1 MTSTPI
7 ASSIEIVEVS
17 PRDGIQN
24 EKKILSTETK
34 IDLIKRAIEAG
45 APRIEVTS
53 FVNPKLVP
61 QMADADEVAASLPK
75 DNQTSYIGLVL
86 NKRGYDRVLKTGL
99 HEANVVVTASDT
111 FGHRNQGT
119 DTEGTIRNF
128 SEIMSHASADIKTGV
143 TITTAFGCP
152 FDGEVPLSRLLD
164 VVSRCAETEP
174 FEIAIADTIGVA
186 TPADV
191 TERVDAIK
199 QLCPD
204 IPLRMHFHDTRNTG
218 IANAWA
224 AVQAGVTTLD
234 SSLGGVGGCPFAP
247 RATGNICTED
257 LLYMLHRADVDTG
270 MSLTQSIAAALWL
283 EQQLGKTVPGMVMK
297 AGIFP
302 ADNQF

>member
-257 LLYMLHRADVDTG
+257 LLYMLHRAAIDTG

-302 ADNQF
+302 ADD

>member
-24 EKKILSTETK
+24 EKKILSTEAK
-34 IDLIKRAIEAG
+34 VDLIRRAVDAG

-61 QMADADEVAASLPK
+61 QMADAEEVAALLPK
-75 DNQTSYIGLVL
+75 DNQASYIGLVL
-86 NKRGYDRVLKTGL
+86 NKRGYDRVLTSGL

-111 FGHRNQGT
+111 FGQRNQGT
-119 DTEGTIRNF
+119 DTDGTLRNF
-128 SEIMSHASADIKTGV
+128 VEIMSHSSADIKTGV

-164 VVSRCAETEP
+164 VVSRCAETRP

-191 TERVDAIK
+191 AERVDAIK

-257 LLYMLHRADVDTG
+257 LLYMLHRSGIDTG
-270 MSLTQSIAAALWL
+270 MSLTQSITAARWL
-283 EQQLGKTVPGMVMK
+283 ENELGKPVPGMVMK
-297 AGIFP
+297 AGTFP
-302 ADNQF
+302 ADS